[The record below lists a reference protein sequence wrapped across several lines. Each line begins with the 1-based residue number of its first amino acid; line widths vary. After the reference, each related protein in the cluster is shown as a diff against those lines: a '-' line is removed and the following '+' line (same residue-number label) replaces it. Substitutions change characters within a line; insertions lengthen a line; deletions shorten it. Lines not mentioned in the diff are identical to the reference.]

1 MRQSLPF
8 RGGGGGG
15 WAHESRQRDSGWASA
30 AESLTTWPALG
41 ARPFLHQATIA
52 MDEIPPDCGQAGQ
65 RYQMAASAG
74 PPTKPRRP
82 GRWLLIMDSFERV
95 FGTTRKN
102 TNLGPCDKTT
112 TLEGASCSL
121 AGRPV
126 GGVAGVWGPLEGV
139 ISWLLR
145 QPIRGKTAPPSRP
158 LGTSRGP
165 PNTHPD
171 ATCQSLRPPARI
183 LQQISPPCACALPS
197 PLPPQRGVVHAEQS
211 RIHASRRPFSQM
223 PPLCRIASSSLFSSI
238 RRRGSGRITPA
249 RFVGGNPPSL
259 HGLVE
264 GDCRGKSYLTC
275 RTPQPMTTPWDWPR
289 WTVDCG
295 VKG

>member
-1 MRQSLPF
+1 MSHGRGT
-8 RGGGGGG
+8 GGGRVQLRASPPGQL
-15 WAHESRQRDSGWASA
+15 WAPGPSFIRLPSPWTRCHRIAGRRDDDIRWPRQ
-30 AESLTTWPALG
+30 PA
-41 ARPFLHQATIA
+41 
-52 MDEIPPDCGQAGQ
+52 
-65 RYQMAASAG
+65 
-74 PPTKPRRP
+74 PTKPRRP
-82 GRWLLIMDSFERV
+82 GRWLLVMDSFERG

-183 LQQISPPCACALPS
+183 LQQRSPPCACALPS

-211 RIHASRRPFSQM
+211 RIHPSRRPFSQM
-223 PPLCRIASSSLFSSI
+223 PPLRRIASSSPFSSI
-238 RRRGSGRITPA
+238 RRRGSGRIAPA
-249 RFVGGNPPSL
+249 RFVGGTPHLSMASSR
-259 HGLVE
+259 GTA
-264 GDCRGKSYLTC
+264 GGKSYLTC